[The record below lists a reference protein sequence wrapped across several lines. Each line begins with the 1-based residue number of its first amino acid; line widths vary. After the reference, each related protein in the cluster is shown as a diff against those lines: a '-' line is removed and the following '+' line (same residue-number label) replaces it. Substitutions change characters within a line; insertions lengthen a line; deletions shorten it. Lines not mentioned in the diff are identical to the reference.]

1 MKNAN
6 QIGGYNLVRQV
17 KPKKRWRDP
26 AVPAYDPNW
35 IVEFRLPGQKP
46 MRESSKMPLCDKC
59 LAEEK
64 NPVQTRPDCR
74 IQNCQADVR
83 RWADAR
89 LGELSGD
96 WKQDRIKP
104 KKAAPGSGRLMLVEV
119 LTLYRAKGP
128 EDKEEGARLFEQVVT
143 RTTGRAIETVAV
155 EELVPSWWRNW
166 ARMYQEYGRRGWTT
180 KGKAPKDAWKTLRET
195 LPSLPAL
202 DYETP
207 MTANTTIKSVMA
219 KVKSVV
225 GPESRS
231 RYLVDLEGRWPL
243 KSLEEW
249 RTTKISV
256 LTPDTTFQLE
266 PAVYTQM
273 HEQHPLLK
281 TTDPQLWLAIALM
294 WRTGVRPGEL
304 VAATT
309 RWLEVGTIPQ
319 FDEKGGQLS
328 PLQQVYLVVKN
339 RAGQFKMKS
348 RRSKQQRIWPLDAEI
363 VEMVEKVAIP
373 GGSLLGLSA
382 DLDGAEDD
390 IRATRRANKTPEE
403 RLAIE
408 ADNLLRR
415 TSSWIRECGVT
426 GTHTNYNFRKVV
438 GTVKAAKEGAG
449 AVAVAL
455 GHSTEKT
462 GQRYYV
468 GKSVPIAALS
478 QDDLSPAKVVGTSR
492 TSWVPRKS
500 P

>member
-17 KPKKRWRDP
+17 KPKKRWKDP
-26 AVPAYDPNW
+26 SKPSYDPNW

-46 MRESSKMPLCDKC
+46 IRESSKMPLCDKC

-83 RWADAR
+83 RWADSR

-96 WKQDRIKP
+96 WKQDRLKP
-104 KKAAPGSGRLMLVEV
+104 KRTAPGTGRLMLVEV

-128 EDKEEGARLFEQVVT
+128 EEREECARLFEQVIT

-155 EELVPSWWRNW
+155 EDLIPRWWRDW
-166 ARMYQEYGRRGWTT
+166 ARMYQEYGRKGWTV
-180 KGKAPKDAWKTLRET
+180 KGRAPKDAWKQLRES

-202 DYETP
+202 DYDTP

-243 KSLEEW
+243 KTLEEW

-256 LTPDTTFQLE
+256 LTPDTTFQLD
-266 PAVYTQM
+266 PAVYTKM
-273 HEQHPLLK
+273 HEEHPLLK
-281 TTDPQLWLAIALM
+281 ASDPQLWLAIALM
-294 WRTGVRPGEL
+294 WRTGIRPGEL
-304 VAATT
+304 VASTT
-309 RWLEVGTIPQ
+309 EWLEVGTIPNV
-319 FDEKGGQLS
+319 DDKGN
-328 PLQQVYLVVKN
+328 PLEPTKQVYLVVKN
-339 RAGQFKMKS
+339 RDGSFQMKS
-348 RRSKQQRIWPLDAEI
+348 RRSKQQRIWPLDDEI
-363 VEMVEKVAIP
+363 MKVIEKVAIP

-382 DLDGAEDD
+382 ELDGAEEAT
-390 IRATRRANKTPEE
+390 RTTRRADKTPQE

-415 TSSWIRECGVT
+415 TSSWLRECGVS

-455 GHSTEKT
+455 GHTSERT
-462 GQRYYV
+462 GQRYYA
-468 GKSVPIAALS
+468 GKSVPITALS
-478 QDDLSPAKVVGTSR
+478 REDLSPANVVGGSR
-492 TSWVPRKS
+492 STWLSRA
-500 P
+500 